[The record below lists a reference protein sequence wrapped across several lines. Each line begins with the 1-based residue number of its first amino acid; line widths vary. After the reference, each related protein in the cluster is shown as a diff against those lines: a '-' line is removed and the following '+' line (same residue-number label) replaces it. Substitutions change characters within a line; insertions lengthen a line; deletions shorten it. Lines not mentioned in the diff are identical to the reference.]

1 MTREE
6 RVEEMLYHARERG
19 YYDQVL
25 QKYKEIKILEPR
37 IDLYECWD
45 KAYYE
50 AKSEN
55 YESSTS

>member
-25 QKYKEIKILEPR
+25 QKYKEIKLLEPR

-50 AKSEN
+50 VKSEN
-55 YESSTS
+55 YESPTS

>member
-1 MTREE
+1 MI
-6 RVEEMLYHARERG
+6 YHARERG

-55 YESSTS
+55 YESPTS